1 MPYVKVPYYGLL
13 NAATYTP
20 YSIRLLGQLKDT
32 DRIILNRNGA
42 DYGICI
48 KDFFTYVGG
57 GGGGGSISSTDQLPE
72 GSVNKYYTVS
82 RFNTQL
88 GLSSIKL
95 LQDVLY
101 SSIPANAVL
110 AWDTSISKWTAISI
124 TSFIQDITNTD
135 NVTEGTNNLY
145 YTNQRVSNFLQSSS
159 IDLFGDVN
167 TSNKTQGSILAWNA
181 ITQQWTAAIFNAVT
195 TVNGLGPGAITLS
208 TSNIAQG
215 TNLYATTTNVRTIL
229 NSLSID
235 DFPNINLVGNA
246 DGRVLTWVA
255 SEGQFRPLDP
265 ALFTLDQALDD
276 LSDVTTAGVLNN
288 QVLRY
293 SSSTQQ
299 WSPAT
304 IISPS
309 STDDLPEGLAR
320 LYFTNSRVDTRV
332 SQISINTLADVST
345 VGAVNG
351 SILTWNSATNN
362 WVANQSY
369 TPTSLNALSDVSYTP
384 AAILNNQVLA
394 WNSTT
399 SKFQP
404 ANVLTEGVTTSNVP
418 EGTNLYF
425 TDSRVD
431 TRIAQTSINS
441 LSDVAVSPNLGDS
454 LVYTQVSGSNQ
465 WRAKALALNDLT
477 DVIISV
483 TPTQGQTLIYDSAL
497 QSFLPAS
504 GSLTDFNFT
513 YLATGDNKGIFYFLG
528 TTKYRKSFSN
538 PTVQTSP
545 YTVTV
550 ILSSNLS
557 GEPPKNIL
565 DRTYSTYIQTL
576 DAVNSSILFDFGS
589 SKSITP
595 TYYTMVG
602 RLDLNI
608 NQIRSWQLQG
618 SNDSTTWTVLDTRTN
633 FLMSTSQSFNGSC
646 SASQSYRYIRI
657 VQTSLNSS
665 STNNLCISEVE
676 FYGQLSISGDV
687 PILTTDDLPEGDI
700 NLYFSNANFSN
711 SFSNSSIGSLTNVD
725 LTGIQADDILAW
737 DGASFIPVSLSSY
750 VPTSTD
756 TITEGTINLYYT
768 NARVTTRINATSI
781 DALSDVTLS
790 SPSSNQ
796 TLIYS
801 GGAFVNQLLNTSI
814 ITEGTNLY
822 YTNARVATHVN
833 TLAIANFGGLFI
845 GTPTTGKLVSVDA
858 SGKLTFTDP
867 PSGIANT
874 DSLIE
879 GSNNLYYTNARVAT
893 HVNTLAIAN
902 FGGLFIGTPTTGKL
916 VSVDASGKLTFTT
929 APLVLT
935 NTDTLTEGTT
945 NLYYTNARVATHVN
959 TLAIANFGGLFTG
972 TPTTGKLV
980 SVDASG
986 KLTFTNAPTVL
997 TNTDGLIE
1005 GTTNLYYTQSRVDT
1019 RFNTLIAS
1027 TSIDTLS
1034 DVNLTGIQT
1043 GQTTVW
1049 DGTNLIPTDL
1059 PDISQAS
1066 VTDLS
1071 STFTGSATSTSLVYA
1086 TSADELSFIGL
1097 NYLGPATYVDLT
1109 SLTTYTLQPS
1119 DHGCILVTSSTI
1131 TITLPAPSI
1140 LPTGFQ
1146 CTLYHTSTN
1155 TVTIETIAFFLSSGT
1170 TLSTEYTAVY
1180 LSTLNSTTW
1189 ISIGPLE

>member
-1 MPYVKVPYYGLL
+1 MPYVKIPYYGLL

-57 GGGGGSISSTDQLPE
+57 GSGGGGGGSISSTDQLPE

-88 GLSSIKL
+88 GLSSIRL
-95 LQDVLY
+95 LQDISY

-110 AWDTSISKWTAISI
+110 GWDTSISKWTAISI
-124 TSFIQDITNTD
+124 TSYIQAVTNTD

-265 ALFTLDQALDD
+265 ALFTLDQALND

-320 LYFTNSRVDTRV
+320 LYYTDSRVDNRV

-425 TDSRVD
+425 TISRVD

-454 LVYTQVSGSNQ
+454 LVYTQVSGNNQ
-465 WRAKALALNDLT
+465 WRAKSLALNDLT
-477 DVIISV
+477 DVTISV

-504 GSLTDFNFT
+504 GSLTEFNFT
-513 YLATGDNKGIFYFLG
+513 YLSTGDNKGIFYFLG
-528 TTKYRKSFSN
+528 TTKYRNTYSN
-538 PTVQTSP
+538 PTIQTSP

-557 GEPPKNIL
+557 GEPPSYLL
-565 DRTYSTYIQTL
+565 DRSFNTYIQTL

-602 RLDLNI
+602 RLDLNT

-725 LTGIQADDILAW
+725 LTGIQAHDILAW

-750 VPTSTD
+750 VQTSTD
-756 TITEGTINLYYT
+756 TIPEGTTNLYYT
-768 NARVTTRINATSI
+768 NARVTTHVNTLAIANFGGLFTGTPSTGKLVSVDSNGKLTFINAPTI
-781 DALSDVTLS
+781 LT
-790 SPSSNQ
+790 
-796 TLIYS
+796 
-801 GGAFVNQLLNTSI
+801 NTDSL
-814 ITEGTNLY
+814 TEGITNLY

-833 TLAIANFGGLFI
+833 TLAIANFGGLFV
-845 GTPTTGKLVSVDA
+845 GTPS
-858 SGKLTFTDP
+858 
-867 PSGIANT
+867 
-874 DSLIE
+874 
-879 GSNNLYYTNARVAT
+879 
-893 HVNTLAIAN
+893 
-902 FGGLFIGTPTTGKL
+902 TGKL

-997 TNTDGLIE
+997 TNTDGLTE
-1005 GTTNLYYTQSRVDT
+1005 GTTNLYYTQSRVDA
-1019 RFNTLIAS
+1019 RFNTLIVS

-1155 TVTIETIAFFLSSGT
+1155 TVTIETIASFLSSGI